1 MKKILLVIGVALLL
15 SGCIPIME
23 GMETWFYEDVVGM
36 PLNKTDGTEDDLT
49 TVEIEIV
56 WPD

>member
-1 MKKILLVIGVALLL
+1 MKRLMIIVLLALFM

-36 PLNKTDGTEDDLT
+36 PLDKTDGTEDDMVI
-49 TVEIEIV
+49 VEIEIV